1 MDLELELTRERLAI
15 GRERYGH
22 GVRPGDD
29 TTQWGTK
36 KNSWLEMCQEEIID
50 AIIYI
55 CADYIRETNINYEG
69 DANSLI
75 MEYIID
81 TDKVM
86 NYYHKNIIISLKH
99 TLSMLILR
107 QKTR

>member
-1 MDLELELTRERLAI
+1 MELELINERLSI

-22 GVRPGDD
+22 GVRPDDD

-36 KNSWLEMCQEEIID
+36 KNSWLEMCQEEIVD
-50 AIIYI
+50 AIIYV
-55 CADYIRETNINYEG
+55 CADYIRETNIKYDV

-75 MEYIID
+75 LGYIVD
-81 TDKVM
+81 TNKVM
-86 NYYHKNIIISLKH
+86 NYYHQNLIISLKH

-107 QKTR
+107 QKTG

>member
-1 MDLELELTRERLAI
+1 MEVELVVERLNI
-15 GRERYGH
+15 GRIRYGH

-50 AIIYI
+50 GMIYI
-55 CADYIRETNINYEG
+55 CADYIRETNTPYDD
-69 DANSLI
+69 DANELI
-75 MEYIID
+75 LKYIID
-81 TDKVM
+81 TSEVKKCFHQSM
-86 NYYHKNIIISLKH
+86 LISLKH

-107 QKTR
+107 QKTC

>member
-1 MDLELELTRERLAI
+1 MELELINERLAI

-22 GVRPGDD
+22 GVRPDDD

-50 AIIYI
+50 AIIYV
-55 CADYIRETNINYEG
+55 CADYIRETNIKYEG

-75 MEYIID
+75 LEYIID
-81 TDKVM
+81 PGKV
-86 NYYHKNIIISLKH
+86 NHVYHQNMIISLKH

-107 QKTR
+107 QKTG